1 MATPTNGSGSDDRE
15 LFSGEIVAHTVESI
29 VALDTEWRLR
39 ALYFTTLLICIAAI
53 AAVFVVKVD
62 VSAMGAGL
70 IRPLTDK
77 MEISAPLAGQ
87 VVEIVGRTDLRVKRG
102 DRLMVLST
110 ASLEASLA
118 SNRAEQERA
127 VRELHDLDFLVRLLG
142 QQTSQGAKSDVL
154 PPSTSGTGN
163 LSAKAPKQ
171 TNLEPQRDM
180 VIRPVSA
187 NPSPESLLQSP
198 VYAKDYASYLAEADE
213 LRSNREQAEHEL
225 HRYETLYVSNTVSG
239 QDVDQRR
246 YELQQAKL
254 REETARKQR
263 ITRWQ
268 AEFAARS
275 RALDTLTAEAVR
287 IREEMTNCSIKAPAD
302 GTLVDFAP
310 FAPGAFVQQGQR
322 LGDLS
327 PDDAL
332 IAEVFVSPRDVGQ
345 IQPGQE
351 VRMQVDAF
359 HYTEWGMLH
368 GTVKRVADDFTMRGN
383 GSQPVFRVFVA
394 PDSLEL
400 AMRNGVR
407 AEVRKGMT
415 LQARFVIARRTLFSL
430 IYERASR
437 WMNPHEKL
445 QEEDIE
451 SAAQARN

>member
-1 MATPTNGSGSDDRE
+1 MPVDTEDANRDERH
-15 LFSGEIVAHTVESI
+15 LFSGDIVAHTVESI

-39 ALYFTTLLICIAAI
+39 ALYFTTLLICVAAI
-53 AAVFVVKVD
+53 AAIFVVKVD

-77 MEISAPLAGQ
+77 MEIAAPLAGQ
-87 VVEIVGRTDLRVKRG
+87 VVEVIGRTDLRVKRG

-118 SNRAEQERA
+118 GNRAEQERA

-142 QQTSQGAKSDVL
+142 EYKSADIPRFSGSEKPGA
-154 PPSTSGTGN
+154 GG
-163 LSAKAPKQ
+163 ARRA
-171 TNLEPQRDM
+171 NLEPKPEI
-180 VIRPVSA
+180 VVRPISA
-187 NPSPESLLQSP
+187 NPAPETLLQSP
-198 VYAKDYASYLAEADE
+198 VYAKDYASYLAEAEE

-225 HRYETLYVSNTVSG
+225 RRYETLFVSNTVSG
-239 QDVDQRR
+239 QEVDQRR

-263 ITRWQ
+263 VTRWQ

-275 RALDTLTAEAVR
+275 RSLDNLGTEAVR
-287 IREEMTNCSIKAPAD
+287 IREEMASCTVKAPAD

-310 FAPGAFVQQGQR
+310 LAPGAFVQQGQR

-332 IAEVFVSPRDVGQ
+332 VAEVYVSPRDVGQ

-359 HYTEWGMLH
+359 HYTEWGMLR

-383 GSQPVFRVFVA
+383 VSQPVFRVFVA
-394 PDSLEL
+394 PESLEL
-400 AMRNGVR
+400 VMRNGLR

-415 LQARFVIARRTLFSL
+415 LQARFVVARRSLFSL
-430 IYERASR
+430 IYESASR

-445 QEEDIE
+445 GDDDDLQTQ
-451 SAAQARN
+451 AQAKN

>member
-1 MATPTNGSGSDDRE
+1 MPVDTEDGNRDERH
-15 LFSGEIVAHTVESI
+15 LFSGDIVAHTVESI

-39 ALYFTTLLICIAAI
+39 ALYFTTLLICVAAI
-53 AAVFVVKVD
+53 AAIFVVKVD

-77 MEISAPLAGQ
+77 MEIAAPLAGQ
-87 VVEIVGRTDLRVKRG
+87 VVEVIGRTDLRVKRG

-118 SNRAEQERA
+118 GNRAEQERA

-142 QQTSQGAKSDVL
+142 DYKPASIATDSKF
-154 PPSTSGTGN
+154 SG
-163 LSAKAPKQ
+163 SEKAGGG
-171 TNLEPQRDM
+171 TRANLEPKPQI
-180 VIRPVSA
+180 VVRPISA
-187 NPSPESLLQSP
+187 NPAPESLLQSP
-198 VYAKDYASYLAEADE
+198 VYAKDYASYLAEAEE

-225 HRYETLYVSNTVSG
+225 RRYETLFVSNTVSG
-239 QDVDQRR
+239 QEVDQRR
-246 YELQQAKL
+246 YELQQTKL

-263 ITRWQ
+263 VTRWQ

-275 RALDTLTAEAVR
+275 RALDNLGAEAVR
-287 IREEMTNCSIKAPAD
+287 IREEMANCTVKAPAD

-310 FAPGAFVQQGQR
+310 LASGAFVQQGQR

-332 IAEVFVSPRDVGQ
+332 VAEVYVSPRDVGQ

-351 VRMQVDAF
+351 VRMQVDAY
-359 HYTEWGMLH
+359 HYTEWGMLR
-368 GTVKRVADDFTMRGN
+368 GTVVRVADDFTMRGN
-383 GSQPVFRVFVA
+383 VSQPVFRVFVA
-394 PDSLEL
+394 PESLEL
-400 AMRNGVR
+400 VMQNGLR

-415 LQARFVIARRTLFSL
+415 LQARFLVARRSLFSL
-430 IYERASR
+430 IYESASR

-445 QEEDIE
+445 DDADDDLE
-451 SAAQARN
+451 AQAQAKN

>member
-1 MATPTNGSGSDDRE
+1 MAAGTDETNSEERQ
-15 LFSGEIVAHTVESI
+15 LFSGDIVAHTVESI

-39 ALYFTTLLICIAAI
+39 TLYFTTLLICVAAI
-53 AAVFVVKVD
+53 AAIFVVKVD

-77 MEISAPLAGQ
+77 MEISSPLAGQ

-142 QQTSQGAKSDVL
+142 DSQPLDSEANSPPAGAERA
-154 PPSTSGTGN
+154 SGRQEKRTD
-163 LSAKAPKQ
+163 
-171 TNLEPQRDM
+171 LEPKKDIL
-180 VIRPVSA
+180 IRPISA
-187 NPSPESLLQSP
+187 SPSPESLLQSP
-198 VYAKDYASYLAEADE
+198 VYAKDYVSYLAEADE

-225 HRYETLYVSNTVSG
+225 RRYETLYVSNTVSG

-246 YELQQAKL
+246 YELQQTKL
-254 REETARKQR
+254 REDTARKQR
-263 ITRWQ
+263 VTRWQ

-275 RALDTLTAEAVR
+275 RALDNLTSESVR
-287 IREEMTNCSIKAPAD
+287 IREEMANCTIKSPAN

-310 FAPGAFVQQGQR
+310 LAPGAFVQQGQR

-332 IAEVFVSPRDVGQ
+332 VAEVYVSPRDVGQ
-345 IQPGQE
+345 IRPGQE

-359 HYTEWGMLH
+359 HYTEWGMLR
-368 GTVKRVADDFTMRGN
+368 GTVRRVADDFTMRGN
-383 GSQPVFRVFVA
+383 VSQPVFRVFVA
-394 PDSLEL
+394 PESLEL
-400 AMRNGVR
+400 VMRNGLR

-415 LQARFVIARRTLFSL
+415 LQARFVIARRSLFSL
-430 IYERASR
+430 IYESASH

-445 QEEDIE
+445 QDLE
-451 SAAQARN
+451 SEAQARN

>member
-1 MATPTNGSGSDDRE
+1 MPANTEDANRDERH
-15 LFSGEIVAHTVESI
+15 LFSGDIVAHTVESI

-39 ALYFTTLLICIAAI
+39 ALYFTTLLICVAAI

-77 MEISAPLAGQ
+77 MEIAAPLAGQ
-87 VVEIVGRTDLRVKRG
+87 VVEVIGRTDLRVKRG

-118 SNRAEQERA
+118 GNRAEQERA

-142 QQTSQGAKSDVL
+142 DYKPADSPTGSKF
-154 PPSTSGTGN
+154 SGGEKNAASRATR
-163 LSAKAPKQ
+163 A
-171 TNLEPQRDM
+171 NLEPKPEI
-180 VIRPVSA
+180 VFRPISA
-187 NPSPESLLQSP
+187 NPAPETLLQSP

-225 HRYETLYVSNTVSG
+225 RRYETLFVSNTVSG
-239 QDVDQRR
+239 QEVDQRR

-254 REETARKQR
+254 REQTARKQR
-263 ITRWQ
+263 VTRWQ

-275 RALDTLTAEAVR
+275 RALDNLGAEAVR
-287 IREEMTNCSIKAPAD
+287 IHEEMANCTIKAPAD

-332 IAEVFVSPRDVGQ
+332 VAEVYVSPRDVGQ

-351 VRMQVDAF
+351 VRMQIDAF
-359 HYTEWGMLH
+359 HYTEWGMLR

-383 GSQPVFRVFVA
+383 ASQPVFRVFVA

-400 AMRNGVR
+400 VMRNGLR

-415 LQARFVIARRTLFSL
+415 LQARFVVARRSLFSL
-430 IYERASR
+430 IYESASR

-445 QEEDIE
+445 DDDDDDLQ
-451 SAAQARN
+451 SQAQAKS

>member
-1 MATPTNGSGSDDRE
+1 MGSQPNNSDSDDRQ
-15 LFSGEIVAHTVESI
+15 LFSGDIVAHTVESI

-39 ALYFTTLLICIAAI
+39 ALYFTTLLICVAAI

-70 IRPLTDK
+70 IRPITDK
-77 MEISAPLAGQ
+77 MEIAAPLAGQ
-87 VVEIVGRTDLRVKRG
+87 VVEVIGRTDLRVKRG

-142 QQTSQGAKSDVL
+142 DNNPVDSRTSSQSSASER
-154 PPSTSGTGN
+154 TSVRRETR
-163 LSAKAPKQ
+163 A
-171 TNLEPQRDM
+171 NLEPKREIL
-180 VIRPVSA
+180 VRPISTS
-187 NPSPESLLQSP
+187 PPPESLLQSP
-198 VYAKDYASYLAEADE
+198 VYAKDYASYLAEAEE

-225 HRYETLYVSNTVSG
+225 RRYETLYVSKTVSG

-263 ITRWQ
+263 VTRWQ
-268 AEFAARS
+268 AEFSART
-275 RALDTLTAEAVR
+275 RGLDNLGAEAVR
-287 IREEMTNCSIKAPAD
+287 VREEMANSTIKAPAD
-302 GTLVDFAP
+302 GTLVDFTPLA
-310 FAPGAFVQQGQR
+310 AGAFVQQGQR

-332 IAEVFVSPRDVGQ
+332 VAEVYVSPRDVGQ

-359 HYTEWGMLH
+359 HYTEWGMLR

-383 GSQPVFRVFVA
+383 ASQPVFRVFVA
-394 PDSLEL
+394 PESLEL
-400 AMRNGVR
+400 VMRNGLR

-445 QEEDIE
+445 DDDGDLQ
-451 SAAQARN
+451 SQAQANN

>member
-1 MATPTNGSGSDDRE
+1 MAAPTNSSDSDERQ
-15 LFSGEIVAHTVESI
+15 LFSGDIVAHTVESV

-39 ALYFTTLLICIAAI
+39 ALYFTTLLICVAAI
-53 AAVFVVKVD
+53 AAIFVVKVD

-77 MEISAPLAGQ
+77 MEITSPLAGQ
-87 VVEIVGRTDLRVKRG
+87 VVEIIGRADLRVERG

-127 VRELHDLDFLVRLLG
+127 VRELHDLDFLVGLLG
-142 QQTSQGAKSDVL
+142 QHKSHGSEPDAL
-154 PPSTSGTGN
+154 PSGKPGIE
-163 LSAKAPKQ
+163 SVSVRHEKRVD
-171 TNLEPQRDM
+171 LEPKENLL
-180 VIRPVSA
+180 IRPVSA
-187 NPSPESLLQSP
+187 NPPPENLLQSP
-198 VYAKDYASYLAEADE
+198 VFAKDYASYLAEADE

-225 HRYETLYVSNTVSG
+225 RRYETLYLSNTVSG

-263 ITRWQ
+263 VTRWQ

-275 RALDTLTAEAVR
+275 RALDNLTAEAVR
-287 IREEMTNCSIKAPAD
+287 IREEMANCTIKAPAD
-302 GTLVDFAP
+302 GTLVDFTPLAS
-310 FAPGAFVQQGQR
+310 GAFVQQGQR

-332 IAEVFVSPRDVGQ
+332 IAEVYVSPRDVGQ

-351 VRMQVDAF
+351 VRMQIDAF
-359 HYTEWGMLH
+359 HYTEWGMLR

-383 GSQPVFRVFVA
+383 VSQPVFRVFVA
-394 PDSLEL
+394 PESLEL
-400 AMRNGVR
+400 VMRNGLR

-430 IYERASR
+430 LYERASR
-437 WMNPHEKL
+437 WMNPHDKL
-445 QEEDIE
+445 AADIE
-451 SAAQARN
+451 SEAQVRN

>member
-1 MATPTNGSGSDDRE
+1 MPVDPEDANRDERH
-15 LFSGEIVAHTVESI
+15 LFSGDIVAHTVESI

-39 ALYFTTLLICIAAI
+39 ALYFTTLLICVAAI
-53 AAVFVVKVD
+53 AAIFVVKVD

-77 MEISAPLAGQ
+77 MEIAAPLAGQ
-87 VVEIVGRTDLRVKRG
+87 VVEVIGRTDLRVKRG

-118 SNRAEQERA
+118 GNRAEQERA

-142 QQTSQGAKSDVL
+142 DYKPADSLTASKFSGGNKTGASVV
-154 PPSTSGTGN
+154 TR
-163 LSAKAPKQ
+163 A
-171 TNLEPQRDM
+171 NLEPKPEI
-180 VIRPVSA
+180 VVHPISA
-187 NPSPESLLQSP
+187 SPAPETLLQSP
-198 VYAKDYASYLAEADE
+198 VYAKDYVSYLAEAEE

-225 HRYETLYVSNTVSG
+225 RRYETLFVSNTVSG
-239 QDVDQRR
+239 QEVDQRR
-246 YELQQAKL
+246 YELQQARL
-254 REETARKQR
+254 REQTARKQR
-263 ITRWQ
+263 VTRWQ

-275 RALDTLTAEAVR
+275 RALDNLGAEAVR
-287 IREEMTNCSIKAPAD
+287 IYEEMANCTIKAPTD

-310 FAPGAFVQQGQR
+310 LAPGAFVQQGQR

-332 IAEVFVSPRDVGQ
+332 VAEVYVSPRDVGQ

-359 HYTEWGMLH
+359 HYTEWGMLR

-383 GSQPVFRVFVA
+383 GSQPVFRVFVT
-394 PDSLEL
+394 PESLEL
-400 AMRNGVR
+400 AMRNGLR

-415 LQARFVIARRTLFSL
+415 LQARFVVARRSLFSL
-430 IYERASR
+430 LYESASR

-445 QEEDIE
+445 DDDDDLQTP
-451 SAAQARN
+451 AQAKN